1 MNSTDIKKAKFSGK
15 SSNFVVNILNFVL
28 GALALSGV
36 NLPSDPATIT
46 TDLANTLSSTGWVAV
61 VGLVILNIVSP
72 LYHAFKD
79 KTFSLKGILSSSNFW
94 VQAGTLASSLIVL
107 LGIALPTGTAEQIV
121 GAVYAKDW
129 AGLAIV
135 LFTNVLNPL
144 IRWFKDKVA
153 ATAAAR

>member
-1 MNSTDIKKAKFSGK
+1 MNTKTQKFSAG
-15 SSNFVVNILNFVL
+15 SSNFLVNILNFLL

-36 NLPSDPATIT
+36 SFPTDPANIT
-46 TDLANTLSSTGWVAV
+46 LDLANTLSSTGWVAV
-61 VGLVILNIVSP
+61 VGLVIVNIVSP

-79 KTFSLKGILSSSNFW
+79 KTFSFKGILSSSNFW
-94 VQAGTLASSLIVL
+94 IQAGTLAASLIVL
-107 LGIALPTGTAEQIV
+107 LGITFPTGTVEQIV

-153 ATAAAR
+153 ATPAA